1 MRALKTLYPV
11 IITEKLRECGDFYV
25 ATFGFVRVFDSDWYV
40 QLLHEQSGAEL
51 AFMLPNLENQPVF
64 LQRKFGGE
72 GVIVSLE
79 VTNAQEEFERVS
91 ALGTVEIL
99 LGFTEEDWGQK
110 HFMVRDPS
118 GAYVDIVEQIQ

>member
-64 LQRKFGGE
+64 LHRKFGGE